1 MEFGF
6 IGVGAMGGPLARNL
20 IRAGKTVHVYN
31 RSAAGRDKTL
41 AVGTSGLAATS
52 MAHMAPCNVV
62 FTCLA
67 LPEHL
72 MEKALGPDG
81 LYAHMQPGAVHV
93 ELSTIDSQTAF
104 ALAEAAGKQ
113 GVAYV
118 QCTLGKTPAHAERGE
133 APLFVGGDQQAIAAL
148 AEVWP
153 ILGVFNNVGTVEAAC
168 AVKLVSNLVGMAN
181 LAVLSEGLRIGEA
194 AGVDKN
200 LLLHLLAETGA
211 AIAHCPTSNFFL
223 GSGAFSVHQARQAA
237 LPVKVGLATD
247 IGAGTSFS
255 MLATMGAAYKAAQLN
270 GNALTARQA
279 FYLATRGGA
288 EALGIADKVGSLAVG
303 LEADLCVL
311 DLHSTPLIDFR
322 MQQADSLDDVLF
334 VQMMLAD
341 DRAVAATWVAGRC
354 VYSAAAA

>member
-31 RSAAGRDKTL
+31 RSAEGRDKTL
-41 AVGTSGLAATS
+41 AAGTSGVPAMS
-52 MAHMAPCNVV
+52 MADMAPCNVV

-72 MEKALGPDG
+72 TEKALGPDG
-81 LYAHMQPGAVHV
+81 LYAHMQPGSVHV

-104 ALAEAAGKQ
+104 ALAEAADRQ
-113 GVAYV
+113 GIAYI

-133 APLFVGGDQQAIAAL
+133 IPLFVGGDQQAIAGL

-194 AGVDKN
+194 AGVEKN
-200 LLLHLLAETGA
+200 LLLQLLGETGA
-211 AIAHCPTSNFFL
+211 HSFQLDARGKSMTQGEYDPPGFALDLALKDLRLGCGMAHGMKVDVPLLDMVF
-223 GSGAFSVHQARQAA
+223 ARFSR
-237 LPVKVGLATD
+237 
-247 IGAGTSFS
+247 
-255 MLATMGAAYKAAQLN
+255 GAAAGLGKKDC
-270 GNALTARQA
+270 
-279 FYLATRGGA
+279 GA
-288 EALGIADKVGSLAVG
+288 VHEV
-303 LEADLCVL
+303 
-311 DLHSTPLIDFR
+311 
-322 MQQADSLDDVLF
+322 
-334 VQMMLAD
+334 
-341 DRAVAATWVAGRC
+341 
-354 VYSAAAA
+354 

>member
-104 ALAEAAGKQ
+104 ALAEAAGTQ
-113 GVAYV
+113 GIAYV

-148 AEVWP
+148 ADVCPYLICSTMW
-153 ILGVFNNVGTVEAAC
+153 AR
-168 AVKLVSNLVGMAN
+168 
-181 LAVLSEGLRIGEA
+181 LS
-194 AGVDKN
+194 
-200 LLLHLLAETGA
+200 
-211 AIAHCPTSNFFL
+211 
-223 GSGAFSVHQARQAA
+223 
-237 LPVKVGLATD
+237 LP
-247 IGAGTSFS
+247 
-255 MLATMGAAYKAAQLN
+255 M
-270 GNALTARQA
+270 R
-279 FYLATRGGA
+279 
-288 EALGIADKVGSLAVG
+288 
-303 LEADLCVL
+303 
-311 DLHSTPLIDFR
+311 
-322 MQQADSLDDVLF
+322 
-334 VQMMLAD
+334 
-341 DRAVAATWVAGRC
+341 
-354 VYSAAAA
+354 